1 MSTQQEM
8 PRSATTGALDIS
20 AMVGIGL
27 LAATIAIHT
36 TELSAKIGETM
47 YLGAGYVVVIA
58 ASIVS
63 IALIAQHDRRGWL
76 FGLITCAATLIGFT
90 LTRTIGLPGATGDIG
105 NWGET
110 IADWSLVAEGA
121 FVGLAA
127 WALGRQ
133 R

>member
-8 PRSATTGALDIS
+8 PRSATSGALDIS
-20 AMVGIGL
+20 AMIGIGL

-47 YLGAGYVVVIA
+47 YLGAGYVVAIA

-110 IADWSLVAEGA
+110 IAVWSLVAEGA